1 MHITKCLHVFVET
14 EMAWFLFKGVSK
26 QLYKNVR
33 VITFIQTLAHF
44 GISPKD
50 TELFKHTCL
59 KMITFTNIYIVKVQ
73 DMPIEII

>member
-1 MHITKCLHVFVET
+1 MSPHICRNRNA
-14 EMAWFLFKGVSK
+14 MNLFKGVSQ

-33 VITFIQTLAHF
+33 VITLIQTLAHF

-59 KMITFTNIYIVKVQ
+59 KMFTFTNIYIVKVQ